1 MEGQD
6 MIHYLKGQL
15 KYKSPM
21 LAVIETAGIGWELKI
36 PVSTFEVL
44 PDVDSEYS
52 LYAYLA
58 ISQDDVRIYGFATIA
73 ERELFQI
80 LTRVSGIGP
89 KIAISVLST
98 LSVSAFVKS
107 VRSGEEGLLTRV
119 PGIGKKSAQRL
130 IMELKDRVHVLMDY
144 VDDSAHC
151 DNASLE
157 VENALMALGFNVA
170 LIQRELKMLSDEDQK
185 MPTEQLIKEVI
196 KRPYQRAK

>member
-1 MEGQD
+1 

-44 PDVDSEYS
+44 PELNSDYS

-144 VDDSAHC
+144 VDDSAHS

-196 KRPYQRAK
+196 KRLYQRAK

>member
-1 MEGQD
+1 

-44 PDVDSEYS
+44 PELNSDYS

-144 VDDSAHC
+144 VDDSAHG

-170 LIQRELKMLSDEDQK
+170 LIQRELKLLSEEDRK

-196 KRPYQRAK
+196 KRLYQRAK

>member
-1 MEGQD
+1 

-44 PDVDSEYS
+44 PDVESEYS

-58 ISQDDVRIYGFATIA
+58 ISQDDVRIYGFATMA

-144 VDDSAHC
+144 VDDSAHS

-196 KRPYQRAK
+196 KRLYQRAK

>member
-1 MEGQD
+1 

-44 PDVDSEYS
+44 PEVNSEYC

-58 ISQDDVRIYGFATIA
+58 ISQDDVRIYGFASMA

-196 KRPYQRAK
+196 KRLYQRAK

>member
-1 MEGQD
+1 

-44 PDVDSEYS
+44 PEVNSEYS
-52 LYAYLA
+52 LYANLA
-58 ISQDDVRIYGFATIA
+58 ISQDDVRIYGFATMA

-144 VDDSAHC
+144 VDDSGHG
-151 DNASLE
+151 DNASME

-170 LIQRELKMLSDEDQK
+170 LIQRELKLLSDEDRK

-196 KRPYQRAK
+196 KRLYQRAK

>member
-1 MEGQD
+1 
-6 MIHYLKGQL
+6 
-15 KYKSPM
+15 M

-44 PDVDSEYS
+44 PELNSDYS

-144 VDDSAHC
+144 VDDSAHS

-196 KRPYQRAK
+196 KRLYQRAK

>member
-1 MEGQD
+1 

-144 VDDSAHC
+144 VDDSAHS

-196 KRPYQRAK
+196 KRLYQRAK